1 MGVAVTD
8 HSYEYR
14 LNDALLY
21 NKGLAVFTVTLGGLM
36 FETCLS
42 GQEYE
47 YKPYNKNKN
56 KNGSSRSFRNDSKK
70 NFEPAASK
78 EEEER
83 ETDVFANAQREVSAH
98 IENLQSFAKSFS
110 KKWKKEDTAAA
121 ADDGGDKTPIDAA
134 VDYKMGSSEAAST
147 SSFSESKE
155 DKEAVTTETEF
166 VHLAPVAPGENVKV
180 Y

>member
-47 YKPYNKNKN
+47 YKPYSKN

-70 NFEPAASK
+70 SLASVASK
-78 EEEER
+78 EEEEK

-98 IENLQSFAKSFS
+98 LENFQSFAKSFS
-110 KKWKKEDTAAA
+110 KKWKKENT
-121 ADDGGDKTPIDAA
+121 ADDGGDKTRIDAA
-134 VDYKMGSSEAAST
+134 VDYKMGGGEANST
-147 SSFSESKE
+147 SSFSVSKD

-166 VHLAPVAPGENVKV
+166 VHLAPVAPGEDVKV